1 MSRRVCLKDIAQEA
15 GVSIV
20 TVSLALN
27 GSLSANTKA
36 RISEAR
42 KREIQAIAARM
53 GYCPSAAGRLL
64 KTKNIND
71 IGLLI
76 FEETE
81 QSRDNLEFFGLNIYV
96 SRFCRELGIR
106 CQMEWFDP
114 FSEPDRVPLIMRDG
128 LIGGLLIAGMP
139 QGESKRFLEEDF
151 SLPYVRLEELG
162 PCSVVLDPAPAL
174 RQAMEYLAAT
184 GHRRVALING
194 PTEVRRF
201 REFEQLFRAEALRL
215 GWNDSLDR
223 IYTIPFLCE
232 FAKTSL
238 DAVRY
243 TFDRPDRPDAVLVAS
258 GQSKSIMCL
267 IERMGIRIP
276 EDVSIIHFIANDRES
291 IKFQPPITA
300 IETASRELAET
311 GVSMLRELM
320 ANGKTEVMQRVI
332 PAKFAIR
339 ESVIDRS
346 NIGKIRTKC

>member
-15 GVSIV
+15 GASVV

-42 KREIQAIAARM
+42 KREIQKIAARM
-53 GYCPSAAGRLL
+53 GYCPSAAGRIL
-64 KTKNIND
+64 KSKNIND

-76 FEETE
+76 FEESE
-81 QSRDNLEFFGLNIYV
+81 QARDNQEFFGFSIYI
-96 SRFCRELGIR
+96 SRICQELGIR
-106 CQMEWFDP
+106 CQQEWFDP
-114 FSEPDRVPLIMRDG
+114 IREKDKIPLIMRDG
-128 LIGGLLIAGMP
+128 LIGGLIIAGNP
-139 QGESKRFLEEDF
+139 EGESKRFLEEDF

-162 PCSVVLDPAPAL
+162 PCSVVLDPAPAV

-201 REFEQLFRAEALRL
+201 REIEQLFRTEAVRF
-215 GWNDSLDR
+215 GWSDSLDR
-223 IYTIPFLCE
+223 IYTIPFLCD
-232 FAKTSL
+232 FAETSL

-332 PAKFAIR
+332 PAKFVIR
-339 ESVIDRS
+339 KSVIDRS

>member
-15 GVSIV
+15 GVSVV

-53 GYCPSAAGRLL
+53 GYCPSAAGRIL
-64 KTKNIND
+64 KSKNIND

-76 FEETE
+76 FEESE
-81 QSRDNLEFFGLNIYV
+81 QARDNLELFGFSIYI
-96 SRFCRELGIR
+96 SSICQELGIR
-106 CQMEWFDP
+106 CQQEWFDP
-114 FSEPDRVPLIMRDG
+114 IREKDKIPLIMRDG
-128 LIGGLLIAGMP
+128 LIGGLIIAGNP
-139 QGESKRFLEEDF
+139 EGESKRFLEKGF
-151 SLPYVRLEELG
+151 SLPYVRLEEPG
-162 PCSVVLDPAPAL
+162 PYSVMLDPAPAFH
-174 RQAMEYLAAT
+174 QAMAHLAAT

-201 REFEQLFRAEALRL
+201 REFEQLFRTEALRL

-232 FAKTSL
+232 FAETSL

-320 ANGKTEVMQRVI
+320 ANGKTEVTQRVI